1 MNLIFNSILL
11 VDLTNKEAKKIEF
24 APGKNMLTSNGNHY
38 GKSVI
43 MKSLYYTLGAEVYFP
58 NPIKSLNYMTILRF
72 TLEDKQYIVGRLNS
86 MFVVFRNSKFI
97 KKYHNVGDFGDF
109 LSDLFKFE
117 IELVGKDAEGTIE
130 KCPPAFFYLP
140 YYIDQENGWSTNS
153 YSFDRMTQFDM
164 PQRKDS
170 YFFHF
175 GVLDSEYVK
184 QNKHQK
190 ANSKKISKLLKD
202 NEKYKTVIETL
213 KMGLDDTQMAFEIK
227 DLQAAIPNR
236 KDDIDSIF
244 KDIAKCR
251 KELVEAEDMY
261 QRLLNEKEVLAKYIK
276 KNDVTPTEKTDV
288 VECPRCGLF
297 FEQALSV
304 KMEQVY
310 LLESLNDDYTKVTT
324 KAEKAERKIKKL
336 NEKYESCQKKLKEYE
351 NSLGDE
357 QGTYDTYLKAKTTKK
372 LLEDY
377 RKKIAQNEEFVSSLK
392 DSNRTIRM
400 LLKEYQQSKSKA
412 NITYLS
418 VLHKNFGTLDI
429 PSNQVPRES
438 EPGSFIEASGAYGPR
453 CKIAQALSFLETQ
466 KSISNEIITF
476 PLVIDSPNVLEQDKD
491 HLESVLK
498 MLLTWNVTD
507 NQIIVASIEGKELA
521 EQLSGVKV
529 IQLDNE
535 VNHIMSKDEYNSL
548 RAEIDMV
555 ITSF

>member
-1 MNLIFNSILL
+1 MNLIFNSVLL

-72 TLEDKQYIVGRLNS
+72 TLEGKEYVVGRLNS
-86 MFVVFRNSKFI
+86 MFVVFRNGEFI

-109 LSDLFKFE
+109 LSDLFEFE

-175 GVLDSEYVK
+175 GVLDNEYVE

-190 ANSKKISKLLKD
+190 ANSKKVSKLSKE

-213 KMGLDDTQMAFEIK
+213 KMGLDDTQMAFEVK
-227 DLQAAIPNR
+227 DLEAAILNR
-236 KDDIDSIF
+236 KEEINSIL
-244 KDIAKCR
+244 KNIAKCR
-251 KELVEAEDMY
+251 KELVEAEDLY

-276 KNDVTPTEKTDV
+276 KNNVTPTEKMDV

-297 FEQALSV
+297 FEQALSE

-310 LLESLNDDYTKVTT
+310 LLESLNDDYTRVTT
-324 KAEKAERKIKKL
+324 EAEKVERKIKKL
-336 NEKYESCQKKLKEYE
+336 KEKYEKCQKKLKEYE

-357 QGTYDTYLKAKTTKK
+357 QGLYDTYLKAKTTRK

-377 RKKIAQNEEFVSSLK
+377 RKKIVQNEEIISDLN
-392 DSNRTIRM
+392 DSNKAIRA
-400 LLKEYQQSKSKA
+400 LLKEYQQSKSDA
-412 NITYLS
+412 NMTYLS
-418 VLHKNFGTLDI
+418 VLNKKFGALDI
-429 PSNQVPRES
+429 PSDQVPRES

-453 CKIAQALSFLETQ
+453 CKVAQVLSFLETQ
-466 KSISNEIITF
+466 KRISDEIITF
-476 PLVIDSPNVLEQDKD
+476 PLVIDSPNVLEQDKE

-498 MLLTWNVTD
+498 TLLTWNVTD

-521 EQLSGVKV
+521 EQLSDVKV
-529 IQLDNE
+529 IELDNE

-548 RAEIDMV
+548 MAEIDMV